1 MVPSL
6 QTAMPLRQ
14 AVLRTRVSVQM
25 AVRLLEQMS
34 GTSAGTTMLPW
45 QPRLEDTLSPAV
57 VLSRSLRV
65 SASVP
70 SVVLQEGTVAAV
82 VVAQMA
88 VRLLEQV
95 SGTSAGTTTLP
106 WQPSVSLQEGT
117 VAAAVVAR
125 LGACRR
131 LVVETS
137 SVLTLV
143 PLSVR
148 SQPLLVMSTSQSA
161 MPQSVCVC

>member
-82 VVAQMA
+82 VVA
-88 VRLLEQV
+88 
-95 SGTSAGTTTLP
+95 
-106 WQPSVSLQEGT
+106 
-117 VAAAVVAR
+117 R

-137 SVLTLV
+137 SVLTPV

-148 SQPLLVMSTSQSA
+148 SQPLPVMSTSQSA
-161 MPQSVCVC
+161 MPQSVCVR

>member
-6 QTAMPLRQ
+6 QTVMPLRQ

-25 AVRLLEQMS
+25 AVRLLEQVS

-82 VVAQMA
+82 VVA
-88 VRLLEQV
+88 
-95 SGTSAGTTTLP
+95 
-106 WQPSVSLQEGT
+106 
-117 VAAAVVAR
+117 R

-137 SVLTLV
+137 SVLTPV

-148 SQPLLVMSTSQSA
+148 SQPLPVMSTSQSA
-161 MPQSVCVC
+161 MPQSVCVR